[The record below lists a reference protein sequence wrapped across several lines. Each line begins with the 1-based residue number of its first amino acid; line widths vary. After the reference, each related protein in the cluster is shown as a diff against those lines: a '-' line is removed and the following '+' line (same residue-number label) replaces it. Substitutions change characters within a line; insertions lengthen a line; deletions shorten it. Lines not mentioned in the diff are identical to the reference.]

1 MKIIEEIKNQVEQEM
16 KKMIG
21 KCIEKRYAKLTDKL
35 KKEFIIKVIRD
46 GQTIRQASKDLCI
59 NYSSA
64 KAIISNYRKSF
75 CSQGN
80 QKYNLEPRQVQV
92 NDKYDWKKFKIM
104 TYCEET
110 QTNEYTMETFA
121 QNLKQSNQI
130 KYQLTFENKV

>member
-35 KKEFIIKVIRD
+35 KQEFIIKVVRD

-64 KAIISNYRKSF
+64 KAIMSNYRKSL
-75 CSQGN
+75 CSRK
-80 QKYNLEPRQVQV
+80 QKYNLEPRQVKV

-121 QNLKQSNQI
+121 QNIKKSNQD
-130 KYQLTFENKV
+130 KVLI

>member
-35 KKEFIIKVIRD
+35 KQEFIIKVVRN

-64 KAIISNYRKSF
+64 KAIMSNYRKSF
-75 CSQGN
+75 CSGKQN
-80 QKYNLEPRQVQV
+80 INLVPRQVKV
-92 NDKYDWKKFKIM
+92 NDKYDWKKFKIQ
-104 TYCEET
+104 TYCEEA

-121 QNLKQSNQI
+121 KHIKQSNQD
-130 KYQLTFENKV
+130 KVLIDL

>member
-21 KCIEKRYAKLTDKL
+21 KCIEKRYAKLTEKI
-35 KKEFIIKVIRD
+35 KKEFIIKVVRD
-46 GQTIRQASKDLCI
+46 GSTIRQASQELCI

-64 KAIISNYRKSF
+64 KAIMSNYRK
-75 CSQGN
+75 QIGDGKK
-80 QKYNLEPRQVQV
+80 KYNLEPRQVKV
-92 NDKYDWKKFKIM
+92 NDKYDWKKFKIL

-121 QNLKQSNQI
+121 QNIKKSNQD
-130 KYQLTFENKV
+130 KVII

>member
-35 KKEFIIKVIRD
+35 KQEFIIKVVRD

-64 KAIISNYRKSF
+64 KAIMSNYRKSL
-75 CSQGN
+75 CSRK
-80 QKYNLEPRQVQV
+80 QKYNLEPRQVKV

-121 QNLKQSNQI
+121 QNIKKSNQDQVLI
-130 KYQLTFENKV
+130 

>member
-35 KKEFIIKVIRD
+35 KQEFIIKVVQG

-64 KAIISNYRKSF
+64 KAIMSNYRKSI
-75 CSQGN
+75 GGGK
-80 QKYNLEPRQVQV
+80 QKYNLEPRQVKV
-92 NDKYDWKKFKIM
+92 NDKYDWKKFKIL

-121 QNLKQSNQI
+121 QNIRKSNQDTVLI
-130 KYQLTFENKV
+130 